1 MRIMISPHDTTESI
15 LSTVKNFY
23 GLYEGKGVRFEDWQG
38 NALTAR
44 YDNFEADMVIYVRVI
59 GETLQAQKSD
69 IQSRVSASPK
79 KPRLDAAS
87 EMRPPQTNHALSY
100 PCPASRTARK
110 RSVSPPSNRSRR
122 SASAM
127 SNSKPRI
134 RPGLKSRGS
143 STHGSFVDQ
152 NADGYSSSDGG
163 NGSVS
168 SSRKARNEQLT
179 SADISLDNIVEGGRR
194 KRAKFE
200 SSELPLFV
208 APQVPMTASVS
219 SVSPQRRISSNNGAS
234 PFSYSNQHTFAYTQP
249 PHSPQSYGH
258 GDATYMQGGLMNT
271 SSYLGSSAQQHG
283 HRLRGRGSVVAYP
296 SSRPAYGGVLPTP
309 DPTTV
314 GSVIS
319 DKDVA
324 LQLMRLGDA
333 SNFSYGRTSTSTLD
347 DALSGKAEVAS
358 SEEESEDDGALPAVP
373 QYTIEESTYNNVSG
387 PSRSVKRLL
396 DENLHSTDSTHMA
409 SSGDEYED
417 IKDDTF
423 HGASGSNAR
432 VAGQL
437 YKTTKSKSISIG
449 PSNLAKPRAGSFSSK
464 GTGKMGKPHAP
475 FSVKNKSKV
484 LGNGK
489 TPISPSSLPSQSRKT
504 SNASTLNFQH
514 QPRVDE
520 EDLSSK
526 RRCQRCRKSKKGC
539 DRRRPCQ
546 RCKDAGIGVEG
557 CVSEDEGNGRKGRYG
572 RHTGV
577 PVKKGEGVEDE
588 AEDFIN
594 GYVPVQ
600 QVATD
605 ASKKRKRQDFEER
618 KSRGRWIQ
626 YYHDDDEC

>member
-1 MRIMISPHDTTESI
+1 
-15 LSTVKNFY
+15 
-23 GLYEGKGVRFEDWQG
+23 
-38 NALTAR
+38 
-44 YDNFEADMVIYVRVI
+44 
-59 GETLQAQKSD
+59 
-69 IQSRVSASPK
+69 
-79 KPRLDAAS
+79 
-87 EMRPPQTNHALSY
+87 
-100 PCPASRTARK
+100 
-110 RSVSPPSNRSRR
+110 
-122 SASAM
+122 M
-127 SNSKPRI
+127 SNSKLRI

-143 STHGSFVDQ
+143 STHGSFVDP
-152 NADGYSSSDGG
+152 NADDYSSSDGG

-168 SSRKARNEQLT
+168 SSRKARNEQLA

-208 APQVPMTASVS
+208 PPQVPMTASIS

-234 PFSYSNQHTFAYTQP
+234 PFSFSNQHTFAYTQP
-249 PHSPQSYGH
+249 PPSPQSYGH

-319 DKDVA
+319 DEDVA

-358 SEEESEDDGALPAVP
+358 SEEESEDDEDDGTLPAVP
-373 QYTIEESTYNNVSG
+373 RYTIEESTYNNVSG
-387 PSRSVKRLL
+387 PSRSVRRLL
-396 DENLHSTDSTHMA
+396 DENLHSTDSTHTA

-423 HGASGSNAR
+423 HGASGNNVR
-432 VAGQL
+432 VVGQL
-437 YKTTKSKSISIG
+437 YKTTKSKSISVG
-449 PSNLAKPRAGSFSSK
+449 PSNLVKPRAGSSSSK

-475 FSVKNKSKV
+475 FSVKNKPKA

-489 TPISPSSLPSQSRKT
+489 TPISPTSLPSQSRKT

-514 QPRVDE
+514 QPGVDE

-526 RRCQRCRKSKKGC
+526 PRCQRCRKSKKGC
-539 DRRRPCQ
+539 DRQRPCQ

-572 RHTGV
+572 RHMGV
-577 PVKKGEGVEDE
+577 PVKKGEGEEDE

-605 ASKKRKRQDFEER
+605 ASKKRKR
-618 KSRGRWIQ
+618 
-626 YYHDDDEC
+626 

>member
-1 MRIMISPHDTTESI
+1 MSPPKNQQPKHVMFELLLPEAPQHRARLPMRVMISPHDTTESI

-23 GLYEGKGVRFEDWQG
+23 GLYEGKGVSFEDRQG
-38 NALTAR
+38 NTLIAR
-44 YDNFEADMVIYVRVI
+44 YENFEADMIIYVRVI
-59 GETLQAQKSD
+59 GETLQAQNSD
-69 IQSRVSASPK
+69 VQSRVSASPK
-79 KPRLDAAS
+79 KPRLDAAF
-87 EMRPPQTNHALSY
+87 EMRPPQTNHALSN
-100 PCPASRTARK
+100 PRPASRTARK
-110 RSVSPPSNRSRR
+110 RSVSPQSNRSRR

-143 STHGSFVDQ
+143 STHGSFVDP

-168 SSRKARNEQLT
+168 SSRKARNEQLA

-208 APQVPMTASVS
+208 PPQVPMTASIS

-249 PHSPQSYGH
+249 PPSPQSYGH
-258 GDATYMQGGLMNT
+258 GDATYMQGGLMKT
-271 SSYLGSSAQQHG
+271 SSYPGSSAQQHD

-296 SSRPAYGGVLPTP
+296 SSRPACGGVLPTP

-319 DKDVA
+319 DEDVA

-358 SEEESEDDGALPAVP
+358 SEEESEDDEDDGALPAVP
-373 QYTIEESTYNNVSG
+373 RYTTEESG
-387 PSRSVKRLL
+387 
-396 DENLHSTDSTHMA
+396 THTA

-417 IKDDTF
+417 VKDDTF
-423 HGASGSNAR
+423 HGANSNDVR

-437 YKTTKSKSISIG
+437 YKTAKSKSISVG
-449 PSNLAKPRAGSFSSK
+449 PSNLAKPRAGWSSSK

-475 FSVKNKSKV
+475 FSIKNKSKV

-489 TPISPSSLPSQSRKT
+489 TPISPTSLPSQSRKT
-504 SNASTLNFQH
+504 SNAST
-514 QPRVDE
+514 
-520 EDLSSK
+520 
-526 RRCQRCRKSKKGC
+526 KSKKGC
-539 DRRRPCQ
+539 DRQRPCQ

-557 CVSEDEGNGRKGRYG
+557 CVSEDEGNGRRGRYG
-572 RHTGV
+572 RHMGV
-577 PVKKGEGVEDE
+577 PVKKGEGEEDE

-600 QVATD
+600 QAATD
-605 ASKKRKRQDFEER
+605 ASKKRKR
-618 KSRGRWIQ
+618 
-626 YYHDDDEC
+626 